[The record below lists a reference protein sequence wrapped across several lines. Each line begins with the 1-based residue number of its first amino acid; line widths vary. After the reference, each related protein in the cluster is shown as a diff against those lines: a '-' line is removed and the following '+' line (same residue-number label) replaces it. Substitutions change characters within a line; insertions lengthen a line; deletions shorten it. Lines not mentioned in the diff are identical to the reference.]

1 MTTKSLLISSATF
14 AAGAMLFSCAAFA
27 QPQPSGQPQ
36 SNQQQTAVSP
46 GPSAPGDNSK
56 GQDHGQGQAPQAQQ
70 PQAEAQ
76 PMAPTADVLL
86 SFSATA
92 TQPAQAIAVA
102 PDVDMLPIT
111 LYMTSTNHA
120 DGEFMHA
127 MSGVCSG
134 SAFLHNEA
142 KTIAATGFCNYG
154 DADGDQLFER
164 FVIPLQS
171 QDNPLEAA
179 GHWTGGTGKY
189 RNLQGGFVLTGVVLP
204 TVADGIIQVV
214 GQKRGR
220 YAIEGED
227 QVQSQGQ
234 APSAANQSTSGQAQ

>member
-1 MTTKSLLISSATF
+1 MTTKSLLMSSATI
-14 AAGAMLFSCAAFA
+14 AVGAMLFSYAAFA
-27 QPQPSGQPQ
+27 QQQPPGQPPSDQ
-36 SNQQQTAVSP
+36 RQTAAST
-46 GPSAPGDNSK
+46 GQGQTAPGD
-56 GQDHGQGQAPQAQQ
+56 DAQGQRKAPQAQQ

-76 PMAPTADVLL
+76 PMEPTADVLL

-92 TQPAQAIAVA
+92 TQPAQAVAVA

-111 LYMTSTNHA
+111 LYMTATNHS

-134 SAFLHNEA
+134 AAFLHNED
-142 KTIAATGFCNYG
+142 KTIEATGFCNYG
-154 DADGDQLFER
+154 DVDGDQLFER
-164 FVIPLQS
+164 FAIPLQS

-204 TVADGIIQVV
+204 TVVDGIIQVV

-220 YAIEGED
+220 YAIESGD

-234 APSAANQSTSGQAQ
+234 APSVANQSPSGQARQ

>member
-1 MTTKSLLISSATF
+1 MITKALLMSSATI
-14 AAGAMLFSCAAFA
+14 AAGAMLFSYAAFA
-27 QPQPSGQPQ
+27 QPQPSGRPQ
-36 SNQQQTAVSP
+36 SDQRQTAASP
-46 GPSAPGDNSK
+46 GQGQSAPGD
-56 GQDHGQGQAPQAQQ
+56 DAQGQAPQARQ

-92 TQPAQAIAVA
+92 TQPAQAVAVA

-120 DGEFMHA
+120 NGEFMHA

-134 SAFLHNEA
+134 SAFLHNED
-142 KTIAATGFCNYG
+142 KTIEATGFCNYG
-154 DADGDQLFER
+154 DVDGDQLFER
-164 FVIPLQS
+164 FAIPLQS

-220 YAIEGED
+220 YAIESGD

-234 APSAANQSTSGQAQ
+234 APSVSNQSPSGQARQ

>member
-1 MTTKSLLISSATF
+1 MTMKSVLMSSATI
-14 AAGAMLFSCAAFA
+14 AAGAMLFSYAAFA
-27 QPQPSGQPQ
+27 QPQPSSQPQ
-36 SNQQQTAVSP
+36 SNQQQTTASP
-46 GPSAPGDNSK
+46 GQSAPG
-56 GQDHGQGQAPQAQQ
+56 GTEQGQAPPAQQ
-70 PQAEAQ
+70 SQAEAQ

-142 KTIAATGFCNYG
+142 KTIEATGFCNYG

-189 RNLQGGFVLTGVVLP
+189 RDLQGGFVLTGLVLP

-227 QVQSQGQ
+227 QVLSQDQ
-234 APSAANQSTSGQAQ
+234 APSSANQSPSRQGQ

>member
-1 MTTKSLLISSATF
+1 MTTKSLLMSSATI
-14 AAGAMLFSCAAFA
+14 AAGAMLFSYAAFA

-36 SNQQQTAVSP
+36 SDQQQTVASP
-46 GPSAPGDNSK
+46 GQGQSAPGDNA
-56 GQDHGQGQAPQAQQ
+56 QGQAPQAQQ
-70 PQAEAQ
+70 PQAEAR

-111 LYMTSTNHA
+111 LYMASTNHA

-134 SAFLHNEA
+134 SAFLHNED
-142 KTIAATGFCNYG
+142 KTIEATGFCNYG

-164 FVIPLQS
+164 FAIPLQS
-171 QDNPLEAA
+171 QDDPLEAA

-189 RNLQGGFVLTGVVLP
+189 HNLQGGFVLTGVVLP

-220 YAIEGED
+220 YAIESGD
-227 QVQSQGQ
+227 QALSQGQ
-234 APSAANQSTSGQAQ
+234 APSVDNQSPSGQAQQ